1 MPITKSISRLPAG
14 LCANKC
20 YTGDVF
26 KLAPANPFLLARK
39 HERQRS
45 WEGLRACHDG
55 IMEIYNTNVLPLHS
69 RRLWAPGVGSRS
81 CPSEVQEIAQMQQQ
95 RESLLIL
102 ERKMWTTSQAWQHKS
117 FSAQHGGAE
126 NSSESH
132 LSRPEELEE
141 SRAAMTES
149 LPASTS
155 GRSPSIMSQ
164 AAAYIKAALA
174 MLQKSWWRSVK
185 AIVSV
190 LGWVPWL
197 AREMQLKRLRNEL
210 KKDPQPERSSSSA
223 ILFLLSNQC
232 IQMSTSIRTR

>member
-1 MPITKSISRLPAG
+1 MLHRRCFQAGPCKPFLVSQKTRKGALLGRSAG
-14 LCANKC
+14 LSRWYYVNLQHNCTSLTQQSPLGSWSGKPALSVRS
-20 YTGDVF
+20 TGDSSDAAAERVSSDLGAEDVDHQPR
-26 KLAPANPFLLARK
+26 LAA
-39 HERQRS
+39 
-45 WEGLRACHDG
+45 
-55 IMEIYNTNVLPLHS
+55 
-69 RRLWAPGVGSRS
+69 
-81 CPSEVQEIAQMQQQ
+81 QE
-95 RESLLIL
+95 L
-102 ERKMWTTSQAWQHKS
+102 
-117 FSAQHGGAE
+117 SAQYGGAE
-126 NSSESH
+126 NSSDSH

-174 MLQKSWWRSVK
+174 MLQKSWRRSVK

-197 AREMQLKRLRNEL
+197 AREMQLKQLRNEL

-223 ILFLLSNQC
+223 IFFLLCNHC
-232 IQMSTSIRTR
+232 IQMSTSILAR